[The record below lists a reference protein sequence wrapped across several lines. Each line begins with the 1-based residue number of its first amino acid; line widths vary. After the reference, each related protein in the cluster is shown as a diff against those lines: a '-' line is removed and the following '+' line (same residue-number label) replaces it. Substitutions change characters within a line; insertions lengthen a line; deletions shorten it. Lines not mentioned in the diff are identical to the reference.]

1 MERPSQTMR
10 MTTTQTTWTRTA
22 WSTTTLWALLLLLQK
37 LQSENG
43 WPRPWTL
50 DRGQASNA
58 KLLPDCGHGGRRTV
72 AILSVDG
79 ISFAESCLNWKHSWL
94 APASTERQRC
104 KDRCAAW
111 IASALQQLFIAKY
124 KWLAHALVKLAEA

>member
-1 MERPSQTMR
+1 M
-10 MTTTQTTWTRTA
+10 A
-22 WSTTTLWALLLLLQK
+22 
-37 LQSENG
+37 G
-43 WPRPWTL
+43 L
-50 DRGQASNA
+50 DLGPLTKA
-58 KLLPDCGHGGRRTV
+58 KLATRNCCLDVGHGGRRTV

-79 ISFAESCLNWKHSWL
+79 ISSAESCLNWKHSWL

-104 KDRCAAW
+104 KDHCAAW